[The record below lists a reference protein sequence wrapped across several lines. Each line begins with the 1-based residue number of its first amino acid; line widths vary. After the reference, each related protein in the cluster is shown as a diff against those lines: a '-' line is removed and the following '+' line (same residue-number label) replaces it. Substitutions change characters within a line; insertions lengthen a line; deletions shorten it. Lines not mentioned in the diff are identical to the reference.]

1 MNKVKQLVERLLD
14 EALCFTLIHCHKVKG
29 EVRELTIRKHGFSGR
44 IIKLVRAFP
53 VLNSHTCILE
63 IGSRSKGLVVH
74 QLVES
79 HDRLLNILQH
89 AVLLR
94 AIDIAVCSCK
104 DGTLRLCRHSVKHLL
119 QTFTSTLEDAA
130 IHDTL
135 QVVGSLSSKI
145 TIAIK
150 RTCVLC
156 I

>member
-14 EALCFTLIHCHKVKG
+14 EALRFTLIHSHKMKG
-29 EVRELTIRKHGFSGR
+29 EVRELTIRKYSFSGH
-44 IIKLVRAFP
+44 IIKLIRAFP

-63 IGSRSKGLVVH
+63 ISSRSKGLVTH
-74 QLVES
+74 QLIES

-94 AIDIAVCSCK
+94 AIEVAICSCK

-119 QTFTSTLEDAA
+119 QAFTATLEDAA

-135 QVVGSLSSKI
+135 QVVSSLSSKI